1 MMTGVIFLIFFICLM
16 IAIPISISL
25 GIVSILPGILDS
37 SFTVSAKYIVRSMFG
52 GLDSFP
58 LLAVP
63 MFIFSGILMARGG
76 ISKRLFNVFSYFL
89 GKFTAGI
96 PCAVIVTC
104 LFYGA
109 ISGSAPA
116 TVAAVGSMTI
126 PFLCELGYDKK
137 FATAIVAVAGGLG
150 VIIPPSIPFIMYGT
164 TTGES
169 VSDLFMAGIIPGVI
183 IAALLMIYSIVYCNK
198 YGEDREKIV
207 IELNELHEEIDRISN
222 STQFNEKDLLN
233 GQTVIRIEKQYTIT
247 KGAAMNDQISKIQ
260 VQKGFDFSDLDLGG
274 LGFVSH
280 KQGEISFEP
289 GKNINYKVSVD
300 NMVNQKVQ
308 PGATITINDS
318 DGKYIKFAVK
328 QEIDLNIATQVK
340 MINVALKEKEIKG
353 KEIKLQIGA
362 NTDSSQTLKVKIDN
376 MSTESLEISK
386 DDISNM
392 KKEGSKGTEAAT
404 KMIDNLDDALER
416 VNVSRG
422 NLGAMQNRLQTAS
435 SNLNTMNENLTS
447 IESRIRDV
455 DVAEEMMNLSKLNL
469 INQAAQA
476 MMSQAKSQPEG
487 VMQLLR

>member
-1 MMTGVIFLIFFICLM
+1 MRINTNLNAMKAIKNSNKNVSSSGNSMKKLISGLSINKAADDAAGL
-16 IAIPISISL
+16 AISE
-25 GIVSILPGILDS
+25 
-37 SFTVSAKYIVRSMFG
+37 KMRSQIR
-52 GLDSFP
+52 GLNQAEQNAQD
-58 LLAVP
+58 
-63 MFIFSGILMARGG
+63 GILM
-76 ISKRLFNVFSYFL
+76 LQ
-89 GKFTAGI
+89 TAEGTI
-96 PCAVIVTC
+96 EEVGNIVQRMRELSVQCAN
-104 LFYGA
+104 
-109 ISGSAPA
+109 
-116 TVAAVGSMTI
+116 
-126 PFLCELGYDKK
+126 
-137 FATAIVAVAGGLG
+137 
-150 VIIPPSIPFIMYGT
+150 
-164 TTGES
+164 ES
-169 VSDLFMAGIIPGVI
+169 NS
-183 IAALLMIYSIVYCNK
+183 
-198 YGEDREKIV
+198 GEDREKIV

-247 KGAAMNDQISKIQ
+247 KGATMNDQISKIQ
-260 VQKGFDFSDLDLGG
+260 VQRGFDFSDLDLGG

-318 DGKYIKFAVK
+318 NGKYIKFAVK

-362 NTDSSQTLKVKIDN
+362 NTDSSQTLKVKIDS

-422 NLGAMQNRLQTAS
+422 NIGAMQNRLQTAS

-447 IESRIRDV
+447 IESIIRDV
-455 DVAEEMMNLSKLNL
+455 DVAKEIMNLSKINL
-469 INQAAQA
+469 ITQANQAI
-476 MMSQAKSQPEG
+476 MVQAKSQPEA
-487 VMQLLR
+487 VIQLLK

>member
-1 MMTGVIFLIFFICLM
+1 MRINTNLNAMKAIKNSNKNVSSSGNSMKKLISGLSINKAADDAAGL
-16 IAIPISISL
+16 AISE
-25 GIVSILPGILDS
+25 
-37 SFTVSAKYIVRSMFG
+37 KMRSQIR
-52 GLDSFP
+52 GLNQAEQNTQD
-58 LLAVP
+58 
-63 MFIFSGILMARGG
+63 GILM
-76 ISKRLFNVFSYFL
+76 LQ
-89 GKFTAGI
+89 TAEGTI
-96 PCAVIVTC
+96 EEVGNIVQRMRELSVQCAN
-104 LFYGA
+104 
-109 ISGSAPA
+109 
-116 TVAAVGSMTI
+116 
-126 PFLCELGYDKK
+126 
-137 FATAIVAVAGGLG
+137 
-150 VIIPPSIPFIMYGT
+150 
-164 TTGES
+164 ES
-169 VSDLFMAGIIPGVI
+169 NS
-183 IAALLMIYSIVYCNK
+183 
-198 YGEDREKIV
+198 GEDREKIV

-247 KGAAMNDQISKIQ
+247 KGATMNDQISKIQ
-260 VQKGFDFSDLDLGG
+260 VQRGFDFSDLDLGG

-422 NLGAMQNRLQTAS
+422 NIGAMQNRLQTAS

-455 DVAEEMMNLSKLNL
+455 DVAKEIMNLSKINL
-469 INQAAQA
+469 ITQANQAI
-476 MMSQAKSQPEG
+476 MVQAKSQPEA
-487 VMQLLR
+487 VIQLLK

>member
-1 MMTGVIFLIFFICLM
+1 MRINTNLNAMKAIKNSNKNVSSSGNSMKKLISGLSINKAADDAAGL
-16 IAIPISISL
+16 AISE
-25 GIVSILPGILDS
+25 
-37 SFTVSAKYIVRSMFG
+37 KMRSQIR
-52 GLDSFP
+52 GLNQAEQNAQD
-58 LLAVP
+58 
-63 MFIFSGILMARGG
+63 GILM
-76 ISKRLFNVFSYFL
+76 LQ
-89 GKFTAGI
+89 TAEGTI
-96 PCAVIVTC
+96 EEVGNIVQRMRELSVQCAN
-104 LFYGA
+104 
-109 ISGSAPA
+109 
-116 TVAAVGSMTI
+116 
-126 PFLCELGYDKK
+126 
-137 FATAIVAVAGGLG
+137 
-150 VIIPPSIPFIMYGT
+150 
-164 TTGES
+164 ES
-169 VSDLFMAGIIPGVI
+169 NS
-183 IAALLMIYSIVYCNK
+183 
-198 YGEDREKIV
+198 GEDREKIV

-247 KGAAMNDQISKIQ
+247 KGTTMNDQISKIQ
-260 VQKGFDFSDLDLGG
+260 VQRGFDFSDLDLGG

-318 DGKYIKFAVK
+318 NGKYIKFAVK

-362 NTDSSQTLKVKIDN
+362 NSDSSQTLKVKIDN

-386 DDISNM
+386 VDISNM

-455 DVAEEMMNLSKLNL
+455 DVAKEIMNLSKINL
-469 INQAAQA
+469 ITQANQAI
-476 MMSQAKSQPEG
+476 MVQAKSQPEA
-487 VMQLLR
+487 VIQLLK

>member
-1 MMTGVIFLIFFICLM
+1 MRINTNLNAMKAIKNSNKNVSSSGNSMKKLISGLSINKAADDAAGL
-16 IAIPISISL
+16 AISE
-25 GIVSILPGILDS
+25 
-37 SFTVSAKYIVRSMFG
+37 KMRSQIR
-52 GLDSFP
+52 GLNQAEQNAQD
-58 LLAVP
+58 
-63 MFIFSGILMARGG
+63 GILM
-76 ISKRLFNVFSYFL
+76 LQ
-89 GKFTAGI
+89 TAEGTI
-96 PCAVIVTC
+96 EEVGNIVQRMRELSVQCAN
-104 LFYGA
+104 
-109 ISGSAPA
+109 
-116 TVAAVGSMTI
+116 
-126 PFLCELGYDKK
+126 
-137 FATAIVAVAGGLG
+137 
-150 VIIPPSIPFIMYGT
+150 
-164 TTGES
+164 ES
-169 VSDLFMAGIIPGVI
+169 NS
-183 IAALLMIYSIVYCNK
+183 
-198 YGEDREKIV
+198 GEDREKIV

-260 VQKGFDFSDLDLGG
+260 VQRGFDFSDLDLGG

-318 DGKYIKFAVK
+318 NGKYIKFAVK

-340 MINVALKEKEIKG
+340 MINVALKEKEIRG

-386 DDISNM
+386 YDISNM

-422 NLGAMQNRLQTAS
+422 NIGAMQNRLQTAS

-455 DVAEEMMNLSKLNL
+455 DVAKEIMNLSKINL
-469 INQAAQA
+469 ITQANQAI
-476 MMSQAKSQPEG
+476 MVQAKSQPEA
-487 VMQLLR
+487 VIQLLK

>member
-1 MMTGVIFLIFFICLM
+1 MRINTNLNAMKAIKNSNKNVSSSGNSMKKLISGLSINKAADDAAGL
-16 IAIPISISL
+16 AISE
-25 GIVSILPGILDS
+25 
-37 SFTVSAKYIVRSMFG
+37 KMRSQIR
-52 GLDSFP
+52 GLNQAEQNAQD
-58 LLAVP
+58 
-63 MFIFSGILMARGG
+63 GILM
-76 ISKRLFNVFSYFL
+76 LQ
-89 GKFTAGI
+89 TAEGTI
-96 PCAVIVTC
+96 EEVGNIVQRMRELSVQCAN
-104 LFYGA
+104 
-109 ISGSAPA
+109 
-116 TVAAVGSMTI
+116 
-126 PFLCELGYDKK
+126 
-137 FATAIVAVAGGLG
+137 
-150 VIIPPSIPFIMYGT
+150 
-164 TTGES
+164 ES
-169 VSDLFMAGIIPGVI
+169 NS
-183 IAALLMIYSIVYCNK
+183 
-198 YGEDREKIV
+198 GEDREKIV
-207 IELNELHEEIDRISN
+207 IELNKLHEEIDRISN

-260 VQKGFDFSDLDLGG
+260 VQRGFDFSDLDLGG

-318 DGKYIKFAVK
+318 NGKYIKFAVK

-362 NTDSSQTLKVKIDN
+362 NTDSSQTLKVKIDS

-386 DDISNM
+386 ADISNM

-416 VNVSRG
+416 VNISRG

-455 DVAEEMMNLSKLNL
+455 DVAKEIMNLSKINL
-469 INQAAQA
+469 ITQANQAI
-476 MMSQAKSQPEG
+476 MVQAKSQPEA
-487 VMQLLR
+487 VIQLLK

>member
-1 MMTGVIFLIFFICLM
+1 MRINTNLNAMKAIKNSNKNVSSSGNSMKKLISGLSINKAADDAAGL
-16 IAIPISISL
+16 AISE
-25 GIVSILPGILDS
+25 
-37 SFTVSAKYIVRSMFG
+37 KMRSQIR
-52 GLDSFP
+52 GLNQAEQNAQD
-58 LLAVP
+58 
-63 MFIFSGILMARGG
+63 GILM
-76 ISKRLFNVFSYFL
+76 LQ
-89 GKFTAGI
+89 TAEGTI
-96 PCAVIVTC
+96 EEVGNIVQRMRELSVQCAN
-104 LFYGA
+104 
-109 ISGSAPA
+109 
-116 TVAAVGSMTI
+116 
-126 PFLCELGYDKK
+126 
-137 FATAIVAVAGGLG
+137 
-150 VIIPPSIPFIMYGT
+150 
-164 TTGES
+164 ES
-169 VSDLFMAGIIPGVI
+169 NS
-183 IAALLMIYSIVYCNK
+183 
-198 YGEDREKIV
+198 GEDREKIV

-247 KGAAMNDQISKIQ
+247 KGATMNDQISKIQ
-260 VQKGFDFSDLDLGG
+260 VQRGFDFSDLDLGG

-318 DGKYIKFAVK
+318 NGKYIKFAVK

-362 NTDSSQTLKVKIDN
+362 NTDSSQTLKVKIDS

-435 SNLNTMNENLTS
+435 SNLNSMNENLTS

-455 DVAEEMMNLSKLNL
+455 DVAKEIMNLSKINL
-469 INQAAQA
+469 ITQANQAI
-476 MMSQAKSQPEG
+476 MVQAKSQPEA
-487 VMQLLR
+487 VIQLLK

>member
-1 MMTGVIFLIFFICLM
+1 MRINTNLNAMKAIKNSNKNVSSSGNSMKKLISGLSINKAADDAAGL
-16 IAIPISISL
+16 AISE
-25 GIVSILPGILDS
+25 
-37 SFTVSAKYIVRSMFG
+37 KMRSQIR
-52 GLDSFP
+52 GLNQAEQNAQD
-58 LLAVP
+58 
-63 MFIFSGILMARGG
+63 GILM
-76 ISKRLFNVFSYFL
+76 LQ
-89 GKFTAGI
+89 TAEGTI
-96 PCAVIVTC
+96 EEVGNIVQRMRELSVQCAN
-104 LFYGA
+104 
-109 ISGSAPA
+109 
-116 TVAAVGSMTI
+116 
-126 PFLCELGYDKK
+126 
-137 FATAIVAVAGGLG
+137 
-150 VIIPPSIPFIMYGT
+150 
-164 TTGES
+164 ES
-169 VSDLFMAGIIPGVI
+169 NS
-183 IAALLMIYSIVYCNK
+183 
-198 YGEDREKIV
+198 GEDREKIV

-247 KGAAMNDQISKIQ
+247 KGATMNDQISKIQ
-260 VQKGFDFSDLDLGG
+260 VQRGFDFSDLDLGG

-362 NTDSSQTLKVKIDN
+362 NSDSSQTLKVKIDS

-404 KMIDNLDDALER
+404 KMIDNLDDALET

-422 NLGAMQNRLQTAS
+422 NIGAMQNRLQTAS

-455 DVAEEMMNLSKLNL
+455 DVAKEIMNLSKINL
-469 INQAAQA
+469 ITQANQAI
-476 MMSQAKSQPEG
+476 MVQAKSQPEA
-487 VMQLLR
+487 VIQLLK

>member
-1 MMTGVIFLIFFICLM
+1 MRINTNLNAMKAIKNSNKNVSSSGNSMKKLISGLSINKAADDAAGL
-16 IAIPISISL
+16 AISE
-25 GIVSILPGILDS
+25 
-37 SFTVSAKYIVRSMFG
+37 KMRSQIR
-52 GLDSFP
+52 GLNQAEQNAQD
-58 LLAVP
+58 
-63 MFIFSGILMARGG
+63 GILMLQTAEGTIEEVGNIVQRMRELSVQCANE
-76 ISKRLFNVFSYFL
+76 SKS
-89 GKFTAGI
+89 
-96 PCAVIVTC
+96 
-104 LFYGA
+104 
-109 ISGSAPA
+109 
-116 TVAAVGSMTI
+116 
-126 PFLCELGYDKK
+126 
-137 FATAIVAVAGGLG
+137 
-150 VIIPPSIPFIMYGT
+150 
-164 TTGES
+164 
-169 VSDLFMAGIIPGVI
+169 
-183 IAALLMIYSIVYCNK
+183 
-198 YGEDREKIV
+198 GEDREKIV

-247 KGAAMNDQISKIQ
+247 KGATMNDQISKIQ
-260 VQKGFDFSDLDLGG
+260 VQRGFDFSDLDLGG

-318 DGKYIKFAVK
+318 NGKYIKFAVK

-386 DDISNM
+386 ADISNM

-422 NLGAMQNRLQTAS
+422 NIGAMQNRLQTAS

-455 DVAEEMMNLSKLNL
+455 DVAKEIMNLSKINL
-469 INQAAQA
+469 ITQANQAI
-476 MMSQAKSQPEG
+476 MVQAKSQPE
-487 VMQLLR
+487 VVIQLLK

>member
-1 MMTGVIFLIFFICLM
+1 MRINTNLNAMKAIKNSNKNVSSSGNSMKKLISGLSINKAADDAAGL
-16 IAIPISISL
+16 AISE
-25 GIVSILPGILDS
+25 
-37 SFTVSAKYIVRSMFG
+37 KMRSQIR
-52 GLDSFP
+52 GLNQAEQNAQD
-58 LLAVP
+58 
-63 MFIFSGILMARGG
+63 GILM
-76 ISKRLFNVFSYFL
+76 LQ
-89 GKFTAGI
+89 TAEGTI
-96 PCAVIVTC
+96 EEVGNIVQRMRELSVQCAN
-104 LFYGA
+104 
-109 ISGSAPA
+109 
-116 TVAAVGSMTI
+116 
-126 PFLCELGYDKK
+126 
-137 FATAIVAVAGGLG
+137 
-150 VIIPPSIPFIMYGT
+150 
-164 TTGES
+164 ES
-169 VSDLFMAGIIPGVI
+169 NS
-183 IAALLMIYSIVYCNK
+183 
-198 YGEDREKIV
+198 GEDREKIV

-247 KGAAMNDQISKIQ
+247 KGATMNDQISKIQ
-260 VQKGFDFSDLDLGG
+260 VQRGFDFSDLDLGG

-318 DGKYIKFAVK
+318 NGKYIKFAVK

-362 NTDSSQTLKVKIDN
+362 NSDSSQTLKVKIDS

-422 NLGAMQNRLQTAS
+422 NIGAMQNRLQTAS

-455 DVAEEMMNLSKLNL
+455 DVAKEIMNLSKINL
-469 INQAAQA
+469 ITQANQAI
-476 MMSQAKSQPEG
+476 MVQAKSQPEA
-487 VMQLLR
+487 VIQLLK

>member
-1 MMTGVIFLIFFICLM
+1 MRINTNLNAMKAIKNSNKNVSSSGNSMKKLISGLSINKAADDAAGL
-16 IAIPISISL
+16 AISE
-25 GIVSILPGILDS
+25 
-37 SFTVSAKYIVRSMFG
+37 KMRSQIR
-52 GLDSFP
+52 GLNQAEQNAQD
-58 LLAVP
+58 
-63 MFIFSGILMARGG
+63 GILM
-76 ISKRLFNVFSYFL
+76 LQ
-89 GKFTAGI
+89 TAEGTI
-96 PCAVIVTC
+96 EEVGNIVQRMRELSVQCAN
-104 LFYGA
+104 
-109 ISGSAPA
+109 
-116 TVAAVGSMTI
+116 
-126 PFLCELGYDKK
+126 
-137 FATAIVAVAGGLG
+137 
-150 VIIPPSIPFIMYGT
+150 
-164 TTGES
+164 ES
-169 VSDLFMAGIIPGVI
+169 NS
-183 IAALLMIYSIVYCNK
+183 
-198 YGEDREKIV
+198 GEDREKIV

-260 VQKGFDFSDLDLGG
+260 VQRGFDFSDLDLGG

-318 DGKYIKFAVK
+318 NGKYIKFAVK
-328 QEIDLNIATQVK
+328 EEIDLNIATQVK

-386 DDISNM
+386 ADISNM

-422 NLGAMQNRLQTAS
+422 NIGAMQNRLQTAS

-455 DVAEEMMNLSKLNL
+455 DVAKEIMNLSKINL
-469 INQAAQA
+469 ITQANQAI
-476 MMSQAKSQPEG
+476 MVQAKSQPE
-487 VMQLLR
+487 VVIQLLK

>member
-1 MMTGVIFLIFFICLM
+1 MRINTNLNAMKAIKNSNKNVSSSGNSMKKLISGLSINKAADDAAGL
-16 IAIPISISL
+16 AISE
-25 GIVSILPGILDS
+25 
-37 SFTVSAKYIVRSMFG
+37 KMRSQIR
-52 GLDSFP
+52 GLNQAEQNAQD
-58 LLAVP
+58 
-63 MFIFSGILMARGG
+63 GILM
-76 ISKRLFNVFSYFL
+76 LQ
-89 GKFTAGI
+89 TAEGTI
-96 PCAVIVTC
+96 EEVGNIVQRMRELSVQCAN
-104 LFYGA
+104 
-109 ISGSAPA
+109 
-116 TVAAVGSMTI
+116 
-126 PFLCELGYDKK
+126 
-137 FATAIVAVAGGLG
+137 
-150 VIIPPSIPFIMYGT
+150 
-164 TTGES
+164 ES
-169 VSDLFMAGIIPGVI
+169 NS
-183 IAALLMIYSIVYCNK
+183 
-198 YGEDREKIV
+198 GEDREKIV

-247 KGAAMNDQISKIQ
+247 KGATMNDQISKIQ
-260 VQKGFDFSDLDLGG
+260 VQRGFDFSDLDLGG

-308 PGATITINDS
+308 PGAIITINDS
-318 DGKYIKFAVK
+318 NGKYIKFAVK

-386 DDISNM
+386 ADISNM

-422 NLGAMQNRLQTAS
+422 NIGAMQNRLQTAS

-455 DVAEEMMNLSKLNL
+455 DVAKEIMNLSKINL
-469 INQAAQA
+469 ITQANQAI
-476 MMSQAKSQPEG
+476 MVQAKSQPE
-487 VMQLLR
+487 VVIQLLK

>member
-1 MMTGVIFLIFFICLM
+1 MRINTNLNAMKAIKNSNKNVSSSGNSMKKLISGLSINKAADDAAGL
-16 IAIPISISL
+16 AISE
-25 GIVSILPGILDS
+25 
-37 SFTVSAKYIVRSMFG
+37 KMRSQIR
-52 GLDSFP
+52 GLNQAEQNAQD
-58 LLAVP
+58 
-63 MFIFSGILMARGG
+63 GILM
-76 ISKRLFNVFSYFL
+76 LQ
-89 GKFTAGI
+89 TAEGTI
-96 PCAVIVTC
+96 EEVGNIVQRMRELSVQCAN
-104 LFYGA
+104 
-109 ISGSAPA
+109 
-116 TVAAVGSMTI
+116 
-126 PFLCELGYDKK
+126 
-137 FATAIVAVAGGLG
+137 
-150 VIIPPSIPFIMYGT
+150 
-164 TTGES
+164 ES
-169 VSDLFMAGIIPGVI
+169 NS
-183 IAALLMIYSIVYCNK
+183 
-198 YGEDREKIV
+198 GEDRGKIV

-247 KGAAMNDQISKIQ
+247 KGATMNDQISKIQ
-260 VQKGFDFSDLDLGG
+260 VQRGFDFSDLDLGG

-318 DGKYIKFAVK
+318 NGKYIKFAVK

-362 NTDSSQTLKVKIDN
+362 NSDSSQTLKVKIDS

-422 NLGAMQNRLQTAS
+422 NIGAMQNRLQTAS

-455 DVAEEMMNLSKLNL
+455 DVAKEIMNLSKINL
-469 INQAAQA
+469 ITQANQAI
-476 MMSQAKSQPEG
+476 MVQAKSQPEA
-487 VMQLLR
+487 VIQLLK

>member
-1 MMTGVIFLIFFICLM
+1 MRINTNLNAMKAIKNSNKNVSSSGNSMKKLISGLSINKAADDAAGL
-16 IAIPISISL
+16 AISE
-25 GIVSILPGILDS
+25 
-37 SFTVSAKYIVRSMFG
+37 KMRSQIR
-52 GLDSFP
+52 GLNQAEQNAQD
-58 LLAVP
+58 
-63 MFIFSGILMARGG
+63 GILM
-76 ISKRLFNVFSYFL
+76 LQ
-89 GKFTAGI
+89 TAEGTI
-96 PCAVIVTC
+96 EEVGNIVQRMRELSVQCANE
-104 LFYGA
+104 GN
-109 ISGSAPA
+109 S
-116 TVAAVGSMTI
+116 
-126 PFLCELGYDKK
+126 
-137 FATAIVAVAGGLG
+137 
-150 VIIPPSIPFIMYGT
+150 
-164 TTGES
+164 
-169 VSDLFMAGIIPGVI
+169 
-183 IAALLMIYSIVYCNK
+183 
-198 YGEDREKIV
+198 GEDREKIV

-260 VQKGFDFSDLDLGG
+260 VQRGFDFSDLDLGG

-318 DGKYIKFAVK
+318 NGKYIKFAVK

-362 NTDSSQTLKVKIDN
+362 NSDSSQTLKVKIDN

-386 DDISNM
+386 ADISNM

-455 DVAEEMMNLSKLNL
+455 DVAKEIMNLSKINL
-469 INQAAQA
+469 ITQANQAI
-476 MMSQAKSQPEG
+476 MVQAKSQPEA
-487 VMQLLR
+487 VIQLLK

>member
-1 MMTGVIFLIFFICLM
+1 MRINTNLNAMKAIKNSNKNVSSSGNSMKKLISGLSINKAADDAAGL
-16 IAIPISISL
+16 AISE
-25 GIVSILPGILDS
+25 
-37 SFTVSAKYIVRSMFG
+37 KMRSQIR
-52 GLDSFP
+52 GLNQAEQNAQD
-58 LLAVP
+58 
-63 MFIFSGILMARGG
+63 GILM
-76 ISKRLFNVFSYFL
+76 LQ
-89 GKFTAGI
+89 TAEGTI
-96 PCAVIVTC
+96 EEVGNIVQRMRELSVQCAN
-104 LFYGA
+104 
-109 ISGSAPA
+109 
-116 TVAAVGSMTI
+116 
-126 PFLCELGYDKK
+126 
-137 FATAIVAVAGGLG
+137 
-150 VIIPPSIPFIMYGT
+150 
-164 TTGES
+164 ES
-169 VSDLFMAGIIPGVI
+169 NS
-183 IAALLMIYSIVYCNK
+183 
-198 YGEDREKIV
+198 GEDREKIV

-222 STQFNEKDLLN
+222 STQFNEKYLLN

-247 KGAAMNDQISKIQ
+247 KGATMNDQISKIQ
-260 VQKGFDFSDLDLGG
+260 VQRGFDFSDLDLGG

-318 DGKYIKFAVK
+318 NGKYIKFAVK

-362 NTDSSQTLKVKIDN
+362 NSDSSQTLKVKIDN

-455 DVAEEMMNLSKLNL
+455 DVAKEIMNLSKINL
-469 INQAAQA
+469 ITQANQAI
-476 MMSQAKSQPEG
+476 MVQAKSQPEA
-487 VMQLLR
+487 VIQLLK

>member
-1 MMTGVIFLIFFICLM
+1 MRINTNLNAMKAIKNSNKNVSSSGNSMKKLISGLSINKAADDAAGL
-16 IAIPISISL
+16 AISE
-25 GIVSILPGILDS
+25 
-37 SFTVSAKYIVRSMFG
+37 KMRSQIR
-52 GLDSFP
+52 GLNQAEQNAQD
-58 LLAVP
+58 
-63 MFIFSGILMARGG
+63 GILM
-76 ISKRLFNVFSYFL
+76 LQ
-89 GKFTAGI
+89 TAEGTI
-96 PCAVIVTC
+96 EEVGNIVQRMRELSVQCAN
-104 LFYGA
+104 
-109 ISGSAPA
+109 
-116 TVAAVGSMTI
+116 
-126 PFLCELGYDKK
+126 
-137 FATAIVAVAGGLG
+137 
-150 VIIPPSIPFIMYGT
+150 
-164 TTGES
+164 ES
-169 VSDLFMAGIIPGVI
+169 NS
-183 IAALLMIYSIVYCNK
+183 
-198 YGEDREKIV
+198 GEDREKIV

-247 KGAAMNDQISKIQ
+247 KGATMNDQISKIQ
-260 VQKGFDFSDLDLGG
+260 VQRGFDFSDLDLGG

-318 DGKYIKFAVK
+318 NGKYIKFAVK

-422 NLGAMQNRLQTAS
+422 NIGAMQNRLQTAS

-455 DVAEEMMNLSKLNL
+455 DVVKEIMNLSKINL
-469 INQAAQA
+469 ITQANQAI
-476 MMSQAKSQPEG
+476 MVQAKSQPEA
-487 VMQLLR
+487 VIQLLK

>member
-1 MMTGVIFLIFFICLM
+1 MRINTNLNAMKAIKNSNKNVSSSGNSMKKLISGLSINKAADDAAGL
-16 IAIPISISL
+16 AISE
-25 GIVSILPGILDS
+25 
-37 SFTVSAKYIVRSMFG
+37 KMRSQIR
-52 GLDSFP
+52 GLNQAEQNAQD
-58 LLAVP
+58 
-63 MFIFSGILMARGG
+63 GILM
-76 ISKRLFNVFSYFL
+76 LQ
-89 GKFTAGI
+89 TAEGTI
-96 PCAVIVTC
+96 EEVGNIVQRMRELSVQCAN
-104 LFYGA
+104 
-109 ISGSAPA
+109 
-116 TVAAVGSMTI
+116 
-126 PFLCELGYDKK
+126 
-137 FATAIVAVAGGLG
+137 
-150 VIIPPSIPFIMYGT
+150 
-164 TTGES
+164 ES
-169 VSDLFMAGIIPGVI
+169 NS
-183 IAALLMIYSIVYCNK
+183 
-198 YGEDREKIV
+198 GEDREKIV

-247 KGAAMNDQISKIQ
+247 KGATMNDQISKIQ
-260 VQKGFDFSDLDLGG
+260 VQRGFDFSDLDLGG

-362 NTDSSQTLKVKIDN
+362 NTDSSQRLKVKIDS

-386 DDISNM
+386 ADISNM

-455 DVAEEMMNLSKLNL
+455 DVAKEIMNLSKINL
-469 INQAAQA
+469 ITQANQAI
-476 MMSQAKSQPEG
+476 MVQAKSQPEA
-487 VMQLLR
+487 VIQLLK

>member
-1 MMTGVIFLIFFICLM
+1 MRINTNLNAMKAIKNSNKNVSSSGNSMKKLISGLSINKAADDAAGL
-16 IAIPISISL
+16 AISE
-25 GIVSILPGILDS
+25 
-37 SFTVSAKYIVRSMFG
+37 KMRSQIR
-52 GLDSFP
+52 GLNQAEQNAQD
-58 LLAVP
+58 
-63 MFIFSGILMARGG
+63 GILM
-76 ISKRLFNVFSYFL
+76 LQ
-89 GKFTAGI
+89 TAEGTI
-96 PCAVIVTC
+96 EEVGNIVQRMRELSVQCAN
-104 LFYGA
+104 
-109 ISGSAPA
+109 
-116 TVAAVGSMTI
+116 
-126 PFLCELGYDKK
+126 
-137 FATAIVAVAGGLG
+137 
-150 VIIPPSIPFIMYGT
+150 
-164 TTGES
+164 ES
-169 VSDLFMAGIIPGVI
+169 NS
-183 IAALLMIYSIVYCNK
+183 
-198 YGEDREKIV
+198 GEDREKIV

-260 VQKGFDFSDLDLGG
+260 VQRGFDFSDLDLGG

-318 DGKYIKFAVK
+318 NGKYIKFAVK

-362 NTDSSQTLKVKIDN
+362 NTDSSQTLKVKIDS

-386 DDISNM
+386 ADISNM

-422 NLGAMQNRLQTAS
+422 NIGAMQNRLQTAS

-455 DVAEEMMNLSKLNL
+455 DVAKEIMNLSKINL
-469 INQAAQA
+469 ITQANQAI
-476 MMSQAKSQPEG
+476 MVQAKSQPEA
-487 VMQLLR
+487 VIQLLK

>member
-1 MMTGVIFLIFFICLM
+1 MRINTNLNAMKAIKNSNKNVSSSGNSMKKLISGLSINKAADDAAGL
-16 IAIPISISL
+16 AISE
-25 GIVSILPGILDS
+25 
-37 SFTVSAKYIVRSMFG
+37 KMRSQIR
-52 GLDSFP
+52 GLNQAEQNAQD
-58 LLAVP
+58 
-63 MFIFSGILMARGG
+63 GILM
-76 ISKRLFNVFSYFL
+76 LQ
-89 GKFTAGI
+89 TAEGTI
-96 PCAVIVTC
+96 EEVGNIVQRMRELSVQCAN
-104 LFYGA
+104 
-109 ISGSAPA
+109 
-116 TVAAVGSMTI
+116 
-126 PFLCELGYDKK
+126 
-137 FATAIVAVAGGLG
+137 
-150 VIIPPSIPFIMYGT
+150 
-164 TTGES
+164 ES
-169 VSDLFMAGIIPGVI
+169 NS
-183 IAALLMIYSIVYCNK
+183 
-198 YGEDREKIV
+198 GEDREKIV

-260 VQKGFDFSDLDLGG
+260 VQRGFDFSDLDLGG

-318 DGKYIKFAVK
+318 NGKYIKFAVK

-340 MINVALKEKEIKG
+340 MINVALKEKEIMG

-386 DDISNM
+386 ADISNM

-455 DVAEEMMNLSKLNL
+455 DVAKEIMNLSKINL
-469 INQAAQA
+469 ITQANQAIMVQ
-476 MMSQAKSQPEG
+476 SKSQPEA
-487 VMQLLR
+487 VIQLLK

>member
-1 MMTGVIFLIFFICLM
+1 MRINTNLNAMKAIKNSNKNVSSSGNSMKKLISGLSINKAADDAAGL
-16 IAIPISISL
+16 AISE
-25 GIVSILPGILDS
+25 
-37 SFTVSAKYIVRSMFG
+37 KMRSQIR
-52 GLDSFP
+52 GLNQAEQNAQD
-58 LLAVP
+58 
-63 MFIFSGILMARGG
+63 GILM
-76 ISKRLFNVFSYFL
+76 LQ
-89 GKFTAGI
+89 TAEGTI
-96 PCAVIVTC
+96 EEVGNIVQRMRELSVQCAN
-104 LFYGA
+104 
-109 ISGSAPA
+109 
-116 TVAAVGSMTI
+116 
-126 PFLCELGYDKK
+126 
-137 FATAIVAVAGGLG
+137 
-150 VIIPPSIPFIMYGT
+150 
-164 TTGES
+164 ES
-169 VSDLFMAGIIPGVI
+169 NS
-183 IAALLMIYSIVYCNK
+183 
-198 YGEDREKIV
+198 GEDREKIV

-247 KGAAMNDQISKIQ
+247 KGATMNDQISKIQ
-260 VQKGFDFSDLDLGG
+260 VQRGFDFSDLDLGG

-318 DGKYIKFAVK
+318 NGKYIKFAVK

-353 KEIKLQIGA
+353 REIKLQIGA
-362 NTDSSQTLKVKIDN
+362 NSDSSQTLKVKIDN

-386 DDISNM
+386 ADISNM

-455 DVAEEMMNLSKLNL
+455 DVAKEIMNLSKINL
-469 INQAAQA
+469 ITQANQAI
-476 MMSQAKSQPEG
+476 MVQAKSQPEA
-487 VMQLLR
+487 VIQLLK

>member
-1 MMTGVIFLIFFICLM
+1 MRINTNLNAMKAIKNSNKNVSSSGNSMKKLISGLSINKAADDAAGL
-16 IAIPISISL
+16 AISE
-25 GIVSILPGILDS
+25 
-37 SFTVSAKYIVRSMFG
+37 KMRSQIR
-52 GLDSFP
+52 GLNQAEQNAQD
-58 LLAVP
+58 
-63 MFIFSGILMARGG
+63 GILM
-76 ISKRLFNVFSYFL
+76 LQ
-89 GKFTAGI
+89 TAEGTI
-96 PCAVIVTC
+96 EEVGNIVQRMRELSVQCAN
-104 LFYGA
+104 
-109 ISGSAPA
+109 
-116 TVAAVGSMTI
+116 
-126 PFLCELGYDKK
+126 
-137 FATAIVAVAGGLG
+137 
-150 VIIPPSIPFIMYGT
+150 
-164 TTGES
+164 ES
-169 VSDLFMAGIIPGVI
+169 NS
-183 IAALLMIYSIVYCNK
+183 
-198 YGEDREKIV
+198 GEDREKIV

-247 KGAAMNDQISKIQ
+247 KGATMNDQISKIQ
-260 VQKGFDFSDLDLGG
+260 VQRGFDFSDLDLGG

-328 QEIDLNIATQVK
+328 QEIDLSIATQVK

-362 NTDSSQTLKVKIDN
+362 NSDSSQTLKVKIDS

-386 DDISNM
+386 VDISNM

-422 NLGAMQNRLQTAS
+422 NIGAMQNRLQTAS

-455 DVAEEMMNLSKLNL
+455 DVAKEIINLSKINL
-469 INQAAQA
+469 ITQANQAI
-476 MMSQAKSQPEG
+476 MVQAKSQPEA
-487 VMQLLR
+487 VIHLLK

>member
-1 MMTGVIFLIFFICLM
+1 MRINTNLNAMKAIKNSNKNVSSSGNSMKKLISGLSINKAADDAAGL
-16 IAIPISISL
+16 AISE
-25 GIVSILPGILDS
+25 
-37 SFTVSAKYIVRSMFG
+37 KMRSQIR
-52 GLDSFP
+52 GLNQAEQNAQD
-58 LLAVP
+58 
-63 MFIFSGILMARGG
+63 GILM
-76 ISKRLFNVFSYFL
+76 LQ
-89 GKFTAGI
+89 TAEGTI
-96 PCAVIVTC
+96 EEVGNIVQRMRELSVQCAN
-104 LFYGA
+104 
-109 ISGSAPA
+109 
-116 TVAAVGSMTI
+116 
-126 PFLCELGYDKK
+126 
-137 FATAIVAVAGGLG
+137 
-150 VIIPPSIPFIMYGT
+150 
-164 TTGES
+164 ES
-169 VSDLFMAGIIPGVI
+169 NS
-183 IAALLMIYSIVYCNK
+183 
-198 YGEDREKIV
+198 GEDREKIV

-247 KGAAMNDQISKIQ
+247 KGATMNDQISKIQ
-260 VQKGFDFSDLDLGG
+260 VQRGFDFSDLDLGG

-318 DGKYIKFAVK
+318 NGKYIKFAVK

-362 NTDSSQTLKVKIDN
+362 NTDSSQTLKVKIDS

-422 NLGAMQNRLQTAS
+422 NIGAIQNRLQTAS

-455 DVAEEMMNLSKLNL
+455 DVAKEIMNLSKINL
-469 INQAAQA
+469 ITQANQAI
-476 MMSQAKSQPEG
+476 MVQAKSQPEA
-487 VMQLLR
+487 VIQLLK

>member
-1 MMTGVIFLIFFICLM
+1 MRINTNLNAMKAIKNSNKNVSSSGNSMKKLISGLSINKAADDAAGL
-16 IAIPISISL
+16 AISE
-25 GIVSILPGILDS
+25 
-37 SFTVSAKYIVRSMFG
+37 KMRSQIR
-52 GLDSFP
+52 GLNQAEQNAQD
-58 LLAVP
+58 
-63 MFIFSGILMARGG
+63 GILM
-76 ISKRLFNVFSYFL
+76 LQ
-89 GKFTAGI
+89 TAEGTI
-96 PCAVIVTC
+96 EEVGNIVQRMRELSVQCAN
-104 LFYGA
+104 
-109 ISGSAPA
+109 
-116 TVAAVGSMTI
+116 
-126 PFLCELGYDKK
+126 
-137 FATAIVAVAGGLG
+137 
-150 VIIPPSIPFIMYGT
+150 
-164 TTGES
+164 ES
-169 VSDLFMAGIIPGVI
+169 NS
-183 IAALLMIYSIVYCNK
+183 
-198 YGEDREKIV
+198 GEDREKIV

-222 STQFNEKDLLN
+222 STQFNEKNLLN

-260 VQKGFDFSDLDLGG
+260 VQRGFDFSDLDLGG

-318 DGKYIKFAVK
+318 NGKYIKFAVK

-362 NTDSSQTLKVKIDN
+362 NSDSSQTLKVKIDS

-386 DDISNM
+386 ADISNM

-404 KMIDNLDDALER
+404 KMIYNLDDALER
-416 VNVSRG
+416 VNISRG

-455 DVAEEMMNLSKLNL
+455 DVAKEIMNLSKINL
-469 INQAAQA
+469 ITQANQAI
-476 MMSQAKSQPEG
+476 MVQAKSQPEA
-487 VMQLLR
+487 VIQLLK

>member
-1 MMTGVIFLIFFICLM
+1 MRINTNLNAMKAIKNSNKNVSSSGNSMKKLISGLSINKAADDAAGL
-16 IAIPISISL
+16 AISE
-25 GIVSILPGILDS
+25 
-37 SFTVSAKYIVRSMFG
+37 KMRSQIR
-52 GLDSFP
+52 GLNQAEQNTQD
-58 LLAVP
+58 
-63 MFIFSGILMARGG
+63 GILM
-76 ISKRLFNVFSYFL
+76 LQ
-89 GKFTAGI
+89 TAEGTI
-96 PCAVIVTC
+96 EEVGNIVQRMRELSVQCAN
-104 LFYGA
+104 
-109 ISGSAPA
+109 
-116 TVAAVGSMTI
+116 
-126 PFLCELGYDKK
+126 
-137 FATAIVAVAGGLG
+137 
-150 VIIPPSIPFIMYGT
+150 
-164 TTGES
+164 ES
-169 VSDLFMAGIIPGVI
+169 NS
-183 IAALLMIYSIVYCNK
+183 
-198 YGEDREKIV
+198 GEDREKIV

-260 VQKGFDFSDLDLGG
+260 VQRGFDFSDLDLGG

-362 NTDSSQTLKVKIDN
+362 NTDSSQTLKVKIDS

-386 DDISNM
+386 ADISNM

-422 NLGAMQNRLQTAS
+422 NIGAMQNRLQTAS

-455 DVAEEMMNLSKLNL
+455 DVAKEIMNLSKINL
-469 INQAAQA
+469 ITQANQAI
-476 MMSQAKSQPEG
+476 MVQAKSQPEA
-487 VMQLLR
+487 VIQLLK

>member
-1 MMTGVIFLIFFICLM
+1 MRINTNLNAMKAIKNSNKNVSSSGNSMKKLISGLSINKAADDAAGL
-16 IAIPISISL
+16 AISE
-25 GIVSILPGILDS
+25 
-37 SFTVSAKYIVRSMFG
+37 KMRSQIR
-52 GLDSFP
+52 GLNQAEQNAQD
-58 LLAVP
+58 
-63 MFIFSGILMARGG
+63 GILM
-76 ISKRLFNVFSYFL
+76 LQ
-89 GKFTAGI
+89 TAEGTI
-96 PCAVIVTC
+96 EEVGNIVQRMRELSVQCAN
-104 LFYGA
+104 
-109 ISGSAPA
+109 
-116 TVAAVGSMTI
+116 
-126 PFLCELGYDKK
+126 
-137 FATAIVAVAGGLG
+137 
-150 VIIPPSIPFIMYGT
+150 
-164 TTGES
+164 ES
-169 VSDLFMAGIIPGVI
+169 NS
-183 IAALLMIYSIVYCNK
+183 
-198 YGEDREKIV
+198 GEDREKIV

-260 VQKGFDFSDLDLGG
+260 VQRGFDFSDLDLGG

-318 DGKYIKFAVK
+318 NGKYIKFAVK

-362 NTDSSQTLKVKIDN
+362 NSDSSQILKVKIDS

-386 DDISNM
+386 ADISNM

-422 NLGAMQNRLQTAS
+422 NIGAMQNRLQTAS

-455 DVAEEMMNLSKLNL
+455 DVAKEIMNLSKINL
-469 INQAAQA
+469 ITQANQAI
-476 MMSQAKSQPEG
+476 MVQAKSQPEA
-487 VMQLLR
+487 VIQLLK

>member
-1 MMTGVIFLIFFICLM
+1 MRINTNLNAMKAIKNSNKNVSSSGNSMKKLISGLSINKAADDAAGL
-16 IAIPISISL
+16 AISE
-25 GIVSILPGILDS
+25 
-37 SFTVSAKYIVRSMFG
+37 KMRSQIR
-52 GLDSFP
+52 GLNQAEQNAQD
-58 LLAVP
+58 
-63 MFIFSGILMARGG
+63 GILM
-76 ISKRLFNVFSYFL
+76 LQ
-89 GKFTAGI
+89 TAEGTVEEVGNI
-96 PCAVIVTC
+96 VQRMRELSVQCAN
-104 LFYGA
+104 
-109 ISGSAPA
+109 
-116 TVAAVGSMTI
+116 
-126 PFLCELGYDKK
+126 
-137 FATAIVAVAGGLG
+137 
-150 VIIPPSIPFIMYGT
+150 
-164 TTGES
+164 ES
-169 VSDLFMAGIIPGVI
+169 NS
-183 IAALLMIYSIVYCNK
+183 
-198 YGEDREKIV
+198 GEDREKIV

-260 VQKGFDFSDLDLGG
+260 VQRGFDFSDLDLGG

-318 DGKYIKFAVK
+318 NGKYIKFAVK

-362 NTDSSQTLKVKIDN
+362 NSDSSQTLKVKIDN

-422 NLGAMQNRLQTAS
+422 NIGAMQNRLQTAS

-455 DVAEEMMNLSKLNL
+455 DVAKEIMNLSK
-469 INQAAQA
+469 INQANQA
-476 MMSQAKSQPEG
+476 IMVQAKSQPEA
-487 VMQLLR
+487 VIQLLK

>member
-1 MMTGVIFLIFFICLM
+1 MRINTNLNAMKAIKNSNKNVSSSGNSMKKLISGLSINKAADDAAGL
-16 IAIPISISL
+16 AISE
-25 GIVSILPGILDS
+25 
-37 SFTVSAKYIVRSMFG
+37 KMRSQIR
-52 GLDSFP
+52 GLNQAEQNAQD
-58 LLAVP
+58 
-63 MFIFSGILMARGG
+63 GILM
-76 ISKRLFNVFSYFL
+76 LQ
-89 GKFTAGI
+89 TAEGTI
-96 PCAVIVTC
+96 EEVGNIVQRMRELSVQCAN
-104 LFYGA
+104 
-109 ISGSAPA
+109 
-116 TVAAVGSMTI
+116 
-126 PFLCELGYDKK
+126 
-137 FATAIVAVAGGLG
+137 
-150 VIIPPSIPFIMYGT
+150 
-164 TTGES
+164 ES
-169 VSDLFMAGIIPGVI
+169 NS
-183 IAALLMIYSIVYCNK
+183 
-198 YGEDREKIV
+198 GEDREKIV

-260 VQKGFDFSDLDLGG
+260 VQRGFDFSDLDLGG

-318 DGKYIKFAVK
+318 NGKYIKFAVK

-340 MINVALKEKEIKG
+340 MIDVALKEKEIKG

-376 MSTESLEISK
+376 MSTESLEINK

-455 DVAEEMMNLSKLNL
+455 DVAKEIMNLSKINL
-469 INQAAQA
+469 ITQANQAI
-476 MMSQAKSQPEG
+476 MVQAKSQPEA
-487 VMQLLR
+487 VIQLLK

>member
-1 MMTGVIFLIFFICLM
+1 MRINTNLNAMKAIKNSNKNVSSSGNSMKKLISGLSINKAADDAAGL
-16 IAIPISISL
+16 AISE
-25 GIVSILPGILDS
+25 
-37 SFTVSAKYIVRSMFG
+37 KMRSQIR
-52 GLDSFP
+52 GLNQAEQNAQD
-58 LLAVP
+58 
-63 MFIFSGILMARGG
+63 GILM
-76 ISKRLFNVFSYFL
+76 LQ
-89 GKFTAGI
+89 TAEGTI
-96 PCAVIVTC
+96 EEVGNIVQRMRELSVQCAN
-104 LFYGA
+104 
-109 ISGSAPA
+109 
-116 TVAAVGSMTI
+116 
-126 PFLCELGYDKK
+126 
-137 FATAIVAVAGGLG
+137 
-150 VIIPPSIPFIMYGT
+150 
-164 TTGES
+164 ES
-169 VSDLFMAGIIPGVI
+169 NS
-183 IAALLMIYSIVYCNK
+183 
-198 YGEDREKIV
+198 GEDREKIV

-260 VQKGFDFSDLDLGG
+260 VQRGFDFSDLDLGG

-318 DGKYIKFAVK
+318 NGKYIKFAVK

-376 MSTESLEISK
+376 MSTGSLEISK
-386 DDISNM
+386 ADISNM

-455 DVAEEMMNLSKLNL
+455 DVAKEIMNLSKINL
-469 INQAAQA
+469 ITQANQAI
-476 MMSQAKSQPEG
+476 MVQAKSQPEA
-487 VMQLLR
+487 VIQLLK

>member
-1 MMTGVIFLIFFICLM
+1 MRINTNLNAMKAIKNSNKNVSSSGNSMKKLISGLSINKAADDAAGL
-16 IAIPISISL
+16 AISE
-25 GIVSILPGILDS
+25 
-37 SFTVSAKYIVRSMFG
+37 KMRSQIR
-52 GLDSFP
+52 GLNQAEQNAQD
-58 LLAVP
+58 
-63 MFIFSGILMARGG
+63 GILM
-76 ISKRLFNVFSYFL
+76 LQ
-89 GKFTAGI
+89 TAEGTI
-96 PCAVIVTC
+96 EEVGNIVQRMRELSVQCAN
-104 LFYGA
+104 
-109 ISGSAPA
+109 
-116 TVAAVGSMTI
+116 
-126 PFLCELGYDKK
+126 
-137 FATAIVAVAGGLG
+137 
-150 VIIPPSIPFIMYGT
+150 
-164 TTGES
+164 ES
-169 VSDLFMAGIIPGVI
+169 NS
-183 IAALLMIYSIVYCNK
+183 
-198 YGEDREKIV
+198 GEDREKIV

-222 STQFNEKDLLN
+222 STQFNEKDLLS

-260 VQKGFDFSDLDLGG
+260 VQRGFDFSDLDLGG

-318 DGKYIKFAVK
+318 NGKYIKFAVK

-340 MINVALKEKEIKG
+340 MINVALKEKEIMG

-386 DDISNM
+386 ADISNM

-455 DVAEEMMNLSKLNL
+455 DVAKEIMNLSKINL
-469 INQAAQA
+469 ITQANQAI
-476 MMSQAKSQPEG
+476 MVQAKSQPEA
-487 VMQLLR
+487 VIQLLK

>member
-1 MMTGVIFLIFFICLM
+1 MRINTNLNAMKAIKNSNKNVSSSGNSMKKLISGLSINKAADDAAGL
-16 IAIPISISL
+16 AISE
-25 GIVSILPGILDS
+25 
-37 SFTVSAKYIVRSMFG
+37 KMRSQIR
-52 GLDSFP
+52 GLNQAEQNAQD
-58 LLAVP
+58 
-63 MFIFSGILMARGG
+63 GILM
-76 ISKRLFNVFSYFL
+76 LQ
-89 GKFTAGI
+89 TAEGTI
-96 PCAVIVTC
+96 EEVGNIVQRMRELSVQCAN
-104 LFYGA
+104 
-109 ISGSAPA
+109 
-116 TVAAVGSMTI
+116 
-126 PFLCELGYDKK
+126 
-137 FATAIVAVAGGLG
+137 
-150 VIIPPSIPFIMYGT
+150 
-164 TTGES
+164 ES
-169 VSDLFMAGIIPGVI
+169 NS
-183 IAALLMIYSIVYCNK
+183 
-198 YGEDREKIV
+198 GEDREKIV

-222 STQFNEKDLLN
+222 STQFNEKELLN

-247 KGAAMNDQISKIQ
+247 KGATMNDQISKIQ
-260 VQKGFDFSDLDLGG
+260 VQRGFDFSDLDLGG

-318 DGKYIKFAVK
+318 NGKYIKFAVK

-386 DDISNM
+386 ADISNM

-422 NLGAMQNRLQTAS
+422 NIGAMQNRLQTAS

-455 DVAEEMMNLSKLNL
+455 DVAKEIMNLSKINL
-469 INQAAQA
+469 ITQANQAI
-476 MMSQAKSQPEG
+476 MVQAKSQPEA
-487 VMQLLR
+487 VIQLLK

>member
-1 MMTGVIFLIFFICLM
+1 MRINTNLNAMKAIKNSNKNVSSSGNSMKKLISGLSINKAADDAAGL
-16 IAIPISISL
+16 AISE
-25 GIVSILPGILDS
+25 
-37 SFTVSAKYIVRSMFG
+37 KMRSQIR
-52 GLDSFP
+52 GLNQAEQNAQD
-58 LLAVP
+58 
-63 MFIFSGILMARGG
+63 GILM
-76 ISKRLFNVFSYFL
+76 LQ
-89 GKFTAGI
+89 TAEGTI
-96 PCAVIVTC
+96 EEVGNIVQRMRELSVQCAN
-104 LFYGA
+104 
-109 ISGSAPA
+109 
-116 TVAAVGSMTI
+116 
-126 PFLCELGYDKK
+126 
-137 FATAIVAVAGGLG
+137 
-150 VIIPPSIPFIMYGT
+150 
-164 TTGES
+164 ES
-169 VSDLFMAGIIPGVI
+169 NS
-183 IAALLMIYSIVYCNK
+183 
-198 YGEDREKIV
+198 GEDREKIV

-247 KGAAMNDQISKIQ
+247 KGATMNDQISKIQ
-260 VQKGFDFSDLDLGG
+260 VQRGFDFSDLDLEG

-318 DGKYIKFAVK
+318 NGKYIKFAVK

-376 MSTESLEISK
+376 MSTGSLEISK

-455 DVAEEMMNLSKLNL
+455 DVAKEIINLSKINL
-469 INQAAQA
+469 ITQANQAI
-476 MMSQAKSQPEG
+476 MVQAKSQPEA
-487 VMQLLR
+487 VIQLLK

>member
-1 MMTGVIFLIFFICLM
+1 MRINTNLNAMKAIKNSNKNVSSSGNSMKKLISGLSINKAADDAAGL
-16 IAIPISISL
+16 AISE
-25 GIVSILPGILDS
+25 
-37 SFTVSAKYIVRSMFG
+37 KMRSQIR
-52 GLDSFP
+52 GLNQAEQNAQD
-58 LLAVP
+58 
-63 MFIFSGILMARGG
+63 GILM
-76 ISKRLFNVFSYFL
+76 LQ
-89 GKFTAGI
+89 TAEGTI
-96 PCAVIVTC
+96 EEVGNIVQRMRELSVQCAN
-104 LFYGA
+104 
-109 ISGSAPA
+109 
-116 TVAAVGSMTI
+116 
-126 PFLCELGYDKK
+126 
-137 FATAIVAVAGGLG
+137 
-150 VIIPPSIPFIMYGT
+150 
-164 TTGES
+164 ES
-169 VSDLFMAGIIPGVI
+169 NS
-183 IAALLMIYSIVYCNK
+183 
-198 YGEDREKIV
+198 GEDREKIV

-247 KGAAMNDQISKIQ
+247 KGATMNDQISKIQ
-260 VQKGFDFSDLDLGG
+260 VQRGFDFSDLDLGG

-308 PGATITINDS
+308 PGAIITINDS
-318 DGKYIKFAVK
+318 NGKYIKFAVK

-386 DDISNM
+386 ADISNM

-455 DVAEEMMNLSKLNL
+455 DVAKEIMNLSKINL
-469 INQAAQA
+469 ITQANQAI
-476 MMSQAKSQPEG
+476 MVQAKSQPE
-487 VMQLLR
+487 VVIQLLK

>member
-1 MMTGVIFLIFFICLM
+1 MRINTNLNAMKAIKNSNKNVSSSGNSMKKLISGLSINKAADDAAGL
-16 IAIPISISL
+16 AISE
-25 GIVSILPGILDS
+25 
-37 SFTVSAKYIVRSMFG
+37 KMRSQIR
-52 GLDSFP
+52 GLNQAEQNAQD
-58 LLAVP
+58 
-63 MFIFSGILMARGG
+63 GILM
-76 ISKRLFNVFSYFL
+76 LQ
-89 GKFTAGI
+89 TAEGTVEEVGNI
-96 PCAVIVTC
+96 VQRMRELSVQCAN
-104 LFYGA
+104 
-109 ISGSAPA
+109 
-116 TVAAVGSMTI
+116 
-126 PFLCELGYDKK
+126 
-137 FATAIVAVAGGLG
+137 
-150 VIIPPSIPFIMYGT
+150 
-164 TTGES
+164 ES
-169 VSDLFMAGIIPGVI
+169 NS
-183 IAALLMIYSIVYCNK
+183 
-198 YGEDREKIV
+198 GEDREKIV

-260 VQKGFDFSDLDLGG
+260 VQRGFDFSDLDLGG

-318 DGKYIKFAVK
+318 NEKYIKFAVK

-455 DVAEEMMNLSKLNL
+455 DVAKEIINLSKINL
-469 INQAAQA
+469 INQANQA
-476 MMSQAKSQPEG
+476 IMVQAKSQPEA
-487 VMQLLR
+487 VIQLLK

>member
-1 MMTGVIFLIFFICLM
+1 MRINTNLNAMKAIKNSNKNVSSSGNSMKKLISGLSINKAADDAAGL
-16 IAIPISISL
+16 AISE
-25 GIVSILPGILDS
+25 
-37 SFTVSAKYIVRSMFG
+37 KMRSQIR
-52 GLDSFP
+52 GLNQAEQNAQD
-58 LLAVP
+58 
-63 MFIFSGILMARGG
+63 GILM
-76 ISKRLFNVFSYFL
+76 LQ
-89 GKFTAGI
+89 TAEGTI
-96 PCAVIVTC
+96 EEVGNIVQRMRELSVQCAN
-104 LFYGA
+104 
-109 ISGSAPA
+109 
-116 TVAAVGSMTI
+116 
-126 PFLCELGYDKK
+126 
-137 FATAIVAVAGGLG
+137 
-150 VIIPPSIPFIMYGT
+150 
-164 TTGES
+164 ES
-169 VSDLFMAGIIPGVI
+169 NS
-183 IAALLMIYSIVYCNK
+183 
-198 YGEDREKIV
+198 GEDREKIV

-247 KGAAMNDQISKIQ
+247 KGATMNDQISKIQ
-260 VQKGFDFSDLDLGG
+260 VQRGFDFSDLDLGG

-318 DGKYIKFAVK
+318 NGKYIKFAVK

-362 NTDSSQTLKVKIDN
+362 NIDSSQTLKVKIDN
-376 MSTESLEISK
+376 MSTESLKISK
-386 DDISNM
+386 ADISNM

-455 DVAEEMMNLSKLNL
+455 DVAKEIMNLSKINL
-469 INQAAQA
+469 ITQANQAI
-476 MMSQAKSQPEG
+476 MVQAKSQPEA
-487 VMQLLR
+487 VIQLLK

>member
-1 MMTGVIFLIFFICLM
+1 MRINTNLNAMKAIKNSNKNVSSSGNSMKKLISGLSINKAADDAAGL
-16 IAIPISISL
+16 AISE
-25 GIVSILPGILDS
+25 
-37 SFTVSAKYIVRSMFG
+37 KMRSQIR
-52 GLDSFP
+52 GLNQAEQNAQD
-58 LLAVP
+58 
-63 MFIFSGILMARGG
+63 GILM
-76 ISKRLFNVFSYFL
+76 LQ
-89 GKFTAGI
+89 TAEGTI
-96 PCAVIVTC
+96 EEVGNIVQRMRELSVQCAN
-104 LFYGA
+104 
-109 ISGSAPA
+109 
-116 TVAAVGSMTI
+116 
-126 PFLCELGYDKK
+126 
-137 FATAIVAVAGGLG
+137 
-150 VIIPPSIPFIMYGT
+150 
-164 TTGES
+164 ES
-169 VSDLFMAGIIPGVI
+169 NS
-183 IAALLMIYSIVYCNK
+183 
-198 YGEDREKIV
+198 GEDREKIV

-222 STQFNEKDLLN
+222 STQFNEKDLLS

-260 VQKGFDFSDLDLGG
+260 VQRGFDFSDLDLGG

-318 DGKYIKFAVK
+318 NGKYIKFAVK

-362 NTDSSQTLKVKIDN
+362 NSDSSQTLKVKIDN

-386 DDISNM
+386 ADISNM

-455 DVAEEMMNLSKLNL
+455 DVAKEIMNLSKINL
-469 INQAAQA
+469 ITQANQAI
-476 MMSQAKSQPEG
+476 MVQAKSQPEA
-487 VMQLLR
+487 VIQLLK

>member
-1 MMTGVIFLIFFICLM
+1 MRINTNLNAMKAIKNSNKNVSSSGNSMKKLISGLSINKAADDAAGL
-16 IAIPISISL
+16 AISE
-25 GIVSILPGILDS
+25 
-37 SFTVSAKYIVRSMFG
+37 KMRSQIR
-52 GLDSFP
+52 GLNQAEQNAQD
-58 LLAVP
+58 
-63 MFIFSGILMARGG
+63 GILM
-76 ISKRLFNVFSYFL
+76 LQ
-89 GKFTAGI
+89 TAEGTI
-96 PCAVIVTC
+96 EEVGNIVQRMRELSVQCAN
-104 LFYGA
+104 
-109 ISGSAPA
+109 
-116 TVAAVGSMTI
+116 
-126 PFLCELGYDKK
+126 
-137 FATAIVAVAGGLG
+137 
-150 VIIPPSIPFIMYGT
+150 
-164 TTGES
+164 ES
-169 VSDLFMAGIIPGVI
+169 NS
-183 IAALLMIYSIVYCNK
+183 
-198 YGEDREKIV
+198 GEDRAKIV

-247 KGAAMNDQISKIQ
+247 KGATMNDQISKIQ
-260 VQKGFDFSDLDLGG
+260 VQRGFDFSDLDLGG

-318 DGKYIKFAVK
+318 NGKYIKFAVK

-386 DDISNM
+386 ADISNM

-422 NLGAMQNRLQTAS
+422 NIGAMQNRLQTTS

-455 DVAEEMMNLSKLNL
+455 DVAKEIMNLSKINL
-469 INQAAQA
+469 ITQANQAI
-476 MMSQAKSQPEG
+476 MLQAKSQPEA
-487 VMQLLR
+487 VIQLLK

>member
-1 MMTGVIFLIFFICLM
+1 MRINTNLNAMKAIKNSNKNVSSSGNSMKKLISGLSINKAADDAAGL
-16 IAIPISISL
+16 AISE
-25 GIVSILPGILDS
+25 
-37 SFTVSAKYIVRSMFG
+37 KMRSQIR
-52 GLDSFP
+52 GLNQAEQNAQD
-58 LLAVP
+58 
-63 MFIFSGILMARGG
+63 GILM
-76 ISKRLFNVFSYFL
+76 LQ
-89 GKFTAGI
+89 TAEGTI
-96 PCAVIVTC
+96 EEVGNIVQRMRELSVQCAN
-104 LFYGA
+104 
-109 ISGSAPA
+109 
-116 TVAAVGSMTI
+116 
-126 PFLCELGYDKK
+126 
-137 FATAIVAVAGGLG
+137 
-150 VIIPPSIPFIMYGT
+150 
-164 TTGES
+164 ES
-169 VSDLFMAGIIPGVI
+169 NS
-183 IAALLMIYSIVYCNK
+183 
-198 YGEDREKIV
+198 GEDREKIV

-222 STQFNEKDLLN
+222 LTQFNEKDLLN

-260 VQKGFDFSDLDLGG
+260 VQRGFDFSDLDLGG

-318 DGKYIKFAVK
+318 NGKYIKFAVK

-362 NTDSSQTLKVKIDN
+362 NSDSSQTLKVKIDS

-455 DVAEEMMNLSKLNL
+455 DVAKEIMNLSKINL
-469 INQAAQA
+469 ITQANQAI
-476 MMSQAKSQPEG
+476 MVQAKSQPEA
-487 VMQLLR
+487 VIQLLK

>member
-1 MMTGVIFLIFFICLM
+1 MRINTNLNAMKAIKNSNKNVSSSGNSMKKLISGLSINKAADDAAGL
-16 IAIPISISL
+16 AISE
-25 GIVSILPGILDS
+25 
-37 SFTVSAKYIVRSMFG
+37 KMRSQIR
-52 GLDSFP
+52 GLNQAEQNAQD
-58 LLAVP
+58 
-63 MFIFSGILMARGG
+63 GILM
-76 ISKRLFNVFSYFL
+76 LQ
-89 GKFTAGI
+89 TAEGTI
-96 PCAVIVTC
+96 EEVGNIVQRMRELSVQCAN
-104 LFYGA
+104 
-109 ISGSAPA
+109 
-116 TVAAVGSMTI
+116 
-126 PFLCELGYDKK
+126 
-137 FATAIVAVAGGLG
+137 
-150 VIIPPSIPFIMYGT
+150 
-164 TTGES
+164 ES
-169 VSDLFMAGIIPGVI
+169 NS
-183 IAALLMIYSIVYCNK
+183 
-198 YGEDREKIV
+198 GEDREKIV

-247 KGAAMNDQISKIQ
+247 KGATMNDQISKIQ
-260 VQKGFDFSDLDLGG
+260 VQRGFDFSDLDLGG

-318 DGKYIKFAVK
+318 NGKYIKFAVK

-340 MINVALKEKEIKG
+340 MINVALNEKEIKG

-362 NTDSSQTLKVKIDN
+362 NSDSSQTLKVKIDS

-422 NLGAMQNRLQTAS
+422 NIGAMQNRLQTAS

-455 DVAEEMMNLSKLNL
+455 DVAKEIMNLSKINL
-469 INQAAQA
+469 ITQANQAI
-476 MMSQAKSQPEG
+476 MVQAKSQPEA
-487 VMQLLR
+487 VIQLLK

>member
-1 MMTGVIFLIFFICLM
+1 MRINTNLNAMKAIKNSNKNVSSSGNSMKKLISGLSINKAADDAAGL
-16 IAIPISISL
+16 AISE
-25 GIVSILPGILDS
+25 
-37 SFTVSAKYIVRSMFG
+37 KMRSQIR
-52 GLDSFP
+52 GLNQAEQNAQD
-58 LLAVP
+58 
-63 MFIFSGILMARGG
+63 GILM
-76 ISKRLFNVFSYFL
+76 LQ
-89 GKFTAGI
+89 TAEGTI
-96 PCAVIVTC
+96 EEVGNIVQRMRELSVQCAN
-104 LFYGA
+104 
-109 ISGSAPA
+109 
-116 TVAAVGSMTI
+116 
-126 PFLCELGYDKK
+126 
-137 FATAIVAVAGGLG
+137 
-150 VIIPPSIPFIMYGT
+150 
-164 TTGES
+164 ES
-169 VSDLFMAGIIPGVI
+169 NS
-183 IAALLMIYSIVYCNK
+183 
-198 YGEDREKIV
+198 GEDREKIV

-260 VQKGFDFSDLDLGG
+260 VQRGFDFSDLDLGG

-318 DGKYIKFAVK
+318 NGKYIKFAVK

-362 NTDSSQTLKVKIDN
+362 NTDSSQTLKVKIDS
-376 MSTESLEISK
+376 MSTGSLEISK

-455 DVAEEMMNLSKLNL
+455 DVVKEIMNLSKINL
-469 INQAAQA
+469 ITQANQAI
-476 MMSQAKSQPEG
+476 MVQAKSQPEA
-487 VMQLLR
+487 VIQLLK

>member
-1 MMTGVIFLIFFICLM
+1 MRINTNLNAMKAIKNSNKNVSSSGNSMKKLISGLSINKAADDAAGL
-16 IAIPISISL
+16 AISE
-25 GIVSILPGILDS
+25 
-37 SFTVSAKYIVRSMFG
+37 KMRSQIR
-52 GLDSFP
+52 GLNQAEQNAQD
-58 LLAVP
+58 
-63 MFIFSGILMARGG
+63 GILM
-76 ISKRLFNVFSYFL
+76 LQ
-89 GKFTAGI
+89 TAEGTI
-96 PCAVIVTC
+96 EEVGNIVQRMRELSVQCAN
-104 LFYGA
+104 
-109 ISGSAPA
+109 
-116 TVAAVGSMTI
+116 
-126 PFLCELGYDKK
+126 
-137 FATAIVAVAGGLG
+137 
-150 VIIPPSIPFIMYGT
+150 
-164 TTGES
+164 ES
-169 VSDLFMAGIIPGVI
+169 NS
-183 IAALLMIYSIVYCNK
+183 
-198 YGEDREKIV
+198 GEDREKIV

-247 KGAAMNDQISKIQ
+247 KGATMNDQISKIQ
-260 VQKGFDFSDLDLGG
+260 VQRGFDFSDLDLGG

-318 DGKYIKFAVK
+318 NGKYIKFAVK

-422 NLGAMQNRLQTAS
+422 NIGAMQNRLQTAS

-455 DVAEEMMNLSKLNL
+455 DVAKEIMNLSKINL
-469 INQAAQA
+469 ITQANQAI
-476 MMSQAKSQPEG
+476 MVQAKSQPEA
-487 VMQLLR
+487 VIQLLK